1 MKRIIIISIL
11 IALLSLALYSQ
22 SASITD
28 FLQPVSAAQK
38 FYGTLNLN
46 YSGTNF
52 MSANG
57 LLNLTYY
64 KFYSSL
70 PYSYSI
76 NATINN
82 NYANTMNIDNVVTI
96 KENGL
101 IHPLIQADIQKYIFG
116 KSDFFLAGTGYL
128 EYQKSIQDRGGMLK
142 TIFGPGAGFGRI
154 VVATAMAQALRIE
167 EYLLSEKLIT
177 GEFKKDITLEIAS
190 HCSKLNEYAT
200 KYGDKHPIDWY
211 MDLEKILIKSG
222 KLVNN
227 SISPYSLFRIE
238 EILHRERI
246 YDRNIGWRFTG
257 YINYNYN
264 VEIPNPYNTRLADQY
279 GTTLKV
285 EIGYPIN
292 NKLQFNHYTQYDY
305 SSTFNNSFT
314 SFSNNLIN
322 SNTTLSYK
330 FSNLIDFILG
340 YSIHYNSYI
349 SIPQMLFKNQTLSFD
364 FYYYIEN
371 NVFLQFSA
379 ELEHNYR
386 SGLNPVTNNV
396 DEMYK
401 HISLNI
407 GYRFF

>member
-1 MKRIIIISIL
+1 MAS
-11 IALLSLALYSQ
+11 LSQFLNSQ

-28 FLQPVSAAQK
+28 FQQPVSTAQK

-57 LLNLTYY
+57 LLNLTYT

-76 NATINN
+76 NATLNS
-82 NYANTMNIDNVVTI
+82 NYANTMNIDNVVTL
-96 KENGL
+96 KDNGL
-101 IHPLIQADIQKYIFG
+101 IYPKIQADIQKYIFG

-128 EYQKSIQDRGGMLK
+128 EYQKSIQDRGGVLQ
-142 TIFGPGAGFGRI
+142 TLFAPGLGYGRI
-154 VVATAMAQALRIE
+154 TVATAMAQALRIE

-177 GEFKKDITLEIAS
+177 GEFRKDITLEIAS
-190 HCSKLNEYAT
+190 HCSKMNEYAI

-222 KLVNN
+222 KLVDNR
-227 SISPYSLFRIE
+227 ISPYSLFRIE

-264 VEIPNPYNTRLADQY
+264 VEIPNPYNTKWADQY

-292 NKLQFNHYTQYDY
+292 NKLQFNHFTQYDY
-305 SSTFNNSFT
+305 FNT
-314 SFSNNLIN
+314 FSNSYTSNLLN

-330 FSNLIDFILG
+330 FSNLIDFIVG
-340 YSIHYNSYI
+340 YNIHYNSYT
-349 SIPQMLFKNQTLSFD
+349 SIPQMLFKTQTLSFD
-364 FYYYIEN
+364 LYYYIEN

-379 ELEHNYR
+379 ELEHYYR

-401 HISLNI
+401 HISLNL